1 MHTGTTLIAA
11 LIGIG
16 GGVAMAADG
25 TPRSPRTA
33 DFQSERTAP
42 EVRRMA
48 DWIVRSRDNQGMPYL
63 VIDKTDARVYVFQ
76 ADGQLRAAASALL
89 GMAVGDESA
98 PDIGQRQLS
107 RIRPDERTT
116 PAGRFVASLG
126 RNLQGGQILWVD
138 YESALSLHPVV
149 TNNPKER
156 RVQRLPTPTP
166 LDNRISYGCI
176 NVSADFFKQVVSP
189 AFAMSSG
196 VVYIL
201 PETRSLRQAFPT
213 FSEEEVP

>member
-1 MHTGTTLIAA
+1 
-11 LIGIG
+11 
-16 GGVAMAADG
+16 
-25 TPRSPRTA
+25 
-33 DFQSERTAP
+33 
-42 EVRRMA
+42 MA

-149 TNNPKER
+149 TNNPKRCCQLITKLLHLLTQGETFTSSEVTDVFFGVTKLFQSKDHNLR
-156 RVQRLPTPTP
+156 R
-166 LDNRISYGCI
+166 
-176 NVSADFFKQVVSP
+176 
-189 AFAMSSG
+189 MM
-196 VVYIL
+196 
-201 PETRSLRQAFPT
+201 
-213 FSEEEVP
+213 